1 METQTVKLHKNGFD
15 AIILS
20 GVATPSGTG
29 YTVQSE
35 ENNQNFKILAGDKE
49 PEKGEYSIKIYVE
62 KQELS
67 KLNDNPDGHI
77 DIPLNIDG
85 YKNLRIELS
94 DSYKDLVK
102 SKN

>member
-20 GVATPSGTG
+20 GVAAPSGKG

-49 PEKGEYSIKIYVE
+49 PEKEEYSIKIYVE

-67 KLNDNPDGHI
+67 KLNDNPDRHI
-77 DIPLNIDG
+77 DIPLNIDR